1 MKGKLYSPTTE
12 PGNFVSIRKSHS
24 YAYSKNNS
32 MTPIEFIW
40 PTSIPESWKKIMKKR
55 NISNVQIH
63 RSNRSTLDFLQETQK
78 YIRTICKPVSKEIQ
92 IVPKKNETSDMENKS
107 SRVYSQISSPFE
119 NTQEDEKLGYMRKRR
134 RILKSYSKG
143 SAKEIVSNG
152 SLKEFKIRVKP
163 LLGFR
168 PFGK

>member
-1 MKGKLYSPTTE
+1 
-12 PGNFVSIRKSHS
+12 
-24 YAYSKNNS
+24 

-40 PTSIPESWKKIMKKR
+40 PSSIPESWKRIMKKR
-55 NISNVQIH
+55 NISNIQMH

-92 IVPKKNETSDMENKS
+92 IVPKKIENLDIGSRS
-107 SRVYSQISSPFE
+107 SRVFSQVSSPFE
-119 NTQEDEKLGYMRKRR
+119 NTQEDEKTGYMRKRR
-134 RILKSYSKG
+134 RIVKLNSNRNDKQM
-143 SAKEIVSNG
+143 SNG
-152 SLKEFKIRVKP
+152 SLKEFKIRIKP